1 MRPLCH
7 KIGCSGLPAALQL
20 SSVIMGNYVSGNP
33 YCSLSVALSG
43 ANTTDT
49 FDERIQLAHIY
60 GFCQTECLGLGGQIC
75 SSPYRYICWLHSL
88 PLFTWF
94 VLIFYIFNSLA
105 LFYCTIL
112 SHDVITPIFLRGN
125 TSFDFLFN
133 RNLIGKSVVP
143 GRNMWS
149 ALHVAFLW

>member
-1 MRPLCH
+1 MVSV
-7 KIGCSGLPAALQL
+7 KQNALVWVDRFVVL
-20 SSVIMGNYVSGNP
+20 
-33 YCSLSVALSG
+33 
-43 ANTTDT
+43 
-49 FDERIQLAHIY
+49 HID
-60 GFCQTECLGLGGQIC
+60 I
-75 SSPYRYICWLHSL
+75 SL

-125 TSFDFLFN
+125 TSFDYLFN
-133 RNLIGKSVVP
+133 RNLIGKSVIP